1 MDGSAL
7 SAKDKGAGEAAGK
20 TDSTENQAEP
30 RNVLSREELIAKVRA
45 YHPRVKSELLGA
57 AYDFAKL
64 HHGTQTR
71 DSGDAYY
78 SHPVE
83 VASLLAD
90 VRLDEVTI
98 VAGLLHDVVEDT
110 KIDIGD
116 IEVRFGADV
125 AELVDGV
132 TKLDALE
139 FTSKESAQ
147 AENFQKFILATTSD
161 LRVLLVKLADRLHN
175 RRTLHHRK
183 KATSRE
189 RTARETMDIYAPLAR
204 RVGLYTLAAEME
216 DLAFEE
222 LNPEARRA
230 ILYRQEELA
239 AENADDLQRID
250 DDLRQLMDIAGI
262 EAKIKGRRKQPYSL
276 WRKLERKSISFRDV
290 ADLFAFRII
299 VKDVDACYRVLGE
312 VHTLWACIPDRFRD
326 YISVPKPNGYASLHT
341 TVRASGNRRVELQI
355 RTEAMDRT
363 AEFGVAAHWGY
374 KNKSYGFDVDSARA
388 AGLDPTANLE
398 AFAELLQDGGDPSE
412 FLEHAKLEMYREH
425 VFAFSPK
432 GKLIIL
438 PAGAMPLDFAYAVH
452 SAVGDTTIGAR
463 INGEV
468 KSLRR
473 PLKNGDVVEILRG
486 KTAAPVVGWEAMTI
500 TGRARS
506 AIRRLVRERDQI
518 EFRRL
523 GVGLINQALR
533 RAGIDPIDVKMTHTA
548 QLAGFESREEMAEA
562 VGRGRI
568 SSSDIMEAAFPG
580 YRAER
585 FDDDNKMRLDSTHAP
600 LFVSGEDLMP
610 GVTLHLGQCCCP
622 LPGDRIMGVR
632 EPEKGLVVHV
642 ASCLK
647 LAEYDDHP
655 ELWVDLKWTEL
666 AKTGAVAVGRIRINA
681 ANEKGVLAKLCTAV
695 AQANG
700 NIIRIATTERGTDFT
715 ELVMEIEVED
725 LKRLTQILAALRS
738 LAVVDRAVRDQEVE
752 DDE

>member
-7 SAKDKGAGEAAGK
+7 SAKDKGAGEAAGT
-20 TDSTENQAEP
+20 TDSTENQAEL
-30 RNVLSREELIAKVRA
+30 RHVLSREELIAKVRA

-175 RRTLHHRK
+175 MRTLHHRK